1 MTTQSQMKEPAYFR
15 TVGGQSCPL
24 CNAAL
29 LRTARRPIDRFLSR
43 FVAVQR
49 YRCVSFTCQWE
60 GNFRTSSLV
69 RGGNGTVTGALD
81 STSLSPLDDTPAPPL
96 PKSFVVHMALVVVGL
111 LFVVMFTM
119 TDWLPGSPLAGIVG

>member
-1 MTTQSQMKEPAYFR
+1 MTIQSQLREPAYCG
-15 TVGGQSCPL
+15 TAAGQACPM
-24 CNAAL
+24 CNAAV

-43 FVAVQR
+43 LVAVHR

-60 GNFRTSSLV
+60 GNFRTSSVV
-69 RGGNGTVTGALD
+69 RNAKGAAAGALE
-81 STSLSPLDDTPAPPL
+81 STSLSPLDDTPPPAL
-96 PKSFVVHMALVVVGL
+96 PKSFVVQMALVAVGL